1 MTNIRL
7 VVFDMDGTL
16 LQPRSC
22 WEHIHKHFKTD
33 NSEMLQRYME
43 HKINDQEFAE
53 ADIKLWEKNSEK
65 PVNEKYINS
74 ILDEIKPVTG
84 AKELI
89 DYLQNQGILT
99 IILSGG
105 IKYLANKWAKK
116 WNIDEVIANDLI
128 DDDRGQL
135 CAIIE
140 SSGHAKGPIMDQL
153 INRLNMSKSEV
164 ASVGDSIVD
173 IPLFQRSSLSIAVN
187 TEDEEVIKE
196 ANYHLKE
203 SNLSKLIPIINNW

>member
-1 MTNIRL
+1 M
-7 VVFDMDGTL
+7 
-16 LQPRSC
+16 
-22 WEHIHKHFKTD
+22 
-33 NSEMLQRYME
+33 YME
-43 HKINDQEFAE
+43 HKISDQEFAE

-74 ILDEIKPVTG
+74 ILDEIKPVAG

-89 DYLQNQGILT
+89 DSLQNKGIRT

-128 DDDRGQL
+128 DDDRGKL

-140 SSGHAKGPIMDQL
+140 SKEKIMFLLFPNWTCLPFFCNEKQML
-153 INRLNMSKSEV
+153 LRSRL
-164 ASVGDSIVD
+164 D
-173 IPLFQRSSLSIAVN
+173 L
-187 TEDEEVIKE
+187 
-196 ANYHLKE
+196 
-203 SNLSKLIPIINNW
+203 

>member
-1 MTNIRL
+1 MTKIRL

-16 LQPRSC
+16 LQSRSC
-22 WEHIHKHFKTD
+22 WEHIHKHFRTD
-33 NSEMLQRYME
+33 NREMLQMYME
-43 HKINDQEFAE
+43 HKISDQEFAE

-74 ILDEIKPVTG
+74 ILDEIKPVAG

-89 DYLQNQGILT
+89 DSLQNKGIRT

-128 DDDRGQL
+128 DDDRGKL

-153 INRLNMSKSEV
+153 MNRLNMSKSEV
-164 ASVGDSIVD
+164 ASVGDSAID

-187 TEDEEVIKE
+187 TGDEEVIKQ

-203 SNLSKLIPIINNW
+203 SNLSKLIPIINNR